1 MNFPPTSEPV
11 TIPKMAAELIS
22 VLNKTAS
29 ESSHPNLALMT
40 GAVWLLPEMAN
51 PV

>member
-11 TIPKMAAELIS
+11 TIPKMAAELIK
-22 VLNKTAS
+22 VLYNTAS
-29 ESSHPNLALMT
+29 DSVHPNLALMT
-40 GAVWLLPEMAN
+40 GAVWLFPEMAN